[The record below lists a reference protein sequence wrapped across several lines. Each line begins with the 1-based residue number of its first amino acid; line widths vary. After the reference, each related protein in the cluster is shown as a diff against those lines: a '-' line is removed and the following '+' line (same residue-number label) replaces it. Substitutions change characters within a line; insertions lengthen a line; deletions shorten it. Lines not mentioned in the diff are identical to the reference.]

1 MLYQIDDRINLQSQL
16 TQYSESKME
25 EKSWQGFRESGF
37 RVFFVGL
44 FSLLI
49 AFIIYSKLTMP
60 SSDPLSVESH
70 ELIELAYGMLAI
82 IAASMASSLY
92 GAYIIFQSHQMRT
105 AVGAGSGRSLISFI
119 TNAFS
124 NRKYWTIMVVAAIS
138 YGIFFGFLSQI
149 LVYRPD
155 VSFTERGIEVPSVD
169 MIPCCSAPGY
179 MPMLTVYITDHFLI
193 LIIPVNVIL
202 AAVVSMLVG
211 FNVALS
217 IFAYRMKRSMH
228 AKTSLVGGIG
238 ATSGLF
244 VGCPT
249 CAGSILSAVLGVGVA
264 GAGTSASVLAPFHT
278 LFIAASIPAL
288 IIAPFLIARS
298 IRSLSSCSSSNSN
311 NNNLT

>member
-1 MLYQIDDRINLQSQL
+1 MD
-16 TQYSESKME
+16 
-25 EKSWQGFRESGF
+25 EKRWQAMRESGF
-37 RVFFVGL
+37 RVLFVGL
-44 FSLLI
+44 FSLVI
-49 AFIIYSKLTMP
+49 AFVIYSRLTVP
-60 SSDPLSVESH
+60 SSDATAVVMATQLTN
-70 ELIELAYGMLAI
+70 LAYAMLAI
-82 IAASMASSLY
+82 TAASMAAMAYGTYTIFRSEQMRIAGTSSL
-92 GAYIIFQSHQMRT
+92 
-105 AVGAGSGRSLISFI
+105 VSFI
-119 TNAFS
+119 TGAFAS
-124 NRKYWTIMVVAAIS
+124 RNYWKIMAIAAIG

-217 IFAYRMKRSMH
+217 IFAYRMKSSMH

-264 GAGTSASVLAPFHT
+264 GAGTSASVLAPFQT

-298 IRSLSSCSSSNSN
+298 IKSLSSCSSSSSSSN

>member
-1 MLYQIDDRINLQSQL
+1 MD
-16 TQYSESKME
+16 
-25 EKSWQGFRESGF
+25 EKRWQAMRESGF
-37 RVFFVGL
+37 RVLFVGL
-44 FSLLI
+44 FSLVI
-49 AFIIYSKLTMP
+49 AFVIYSRLTVP
-60 SSDPLSVESH
+60 SSDATAVVMATQLTN
-70 ELIELAYGMLAI
+70 LAYAMLAI
-82 IAASMASSLY
+82 TAASMAAMAY
-92 GAYIIFQSHQMRT
+92 GTYTIFRSEQMRT
-105 AVGAGSGRSLISFI
+105 AGTSSLVSFI
-119 TNAFS
+119 TGAFAS
-124 NRKYWTIMVVAAIS
+124 RNYWKIMAIAAIG

-217 IFAYRMKRSMH
+217 IFAYRMKSSMH

-264 GAGTSASVLAPFHT
+264 GAGTSASVLAPFQT

-298 IRSLSSCSSSNSN
+298 IKSLSSCSSSS

>member
-1 MLYQIDDRINLQSQL
+1 MN
-16 TQYSESKME
+16 
-25 EKSWQGFRESGF
+25 EKRWQAMRESGF
-37 RVFFVGL
+37 RVLFVGL
-44 FSLLI
+44 FSLVI
-49 AFIIYSKLTMP
+49 AFVIYSRLTVP
-60 SSDPLSVESH
+60 SSDSTAVVMATQLTN
-70 ELIELAYGMLAI
+70 LAYAMLAI
-82 IAASMASSLY
+82 TAASMAAMAY
-92 GAYIIFQSHQMRT
+92 GTYTIFRSEQMRT
-105 AVGAGSGRSLISFI
+105 AGTSSLISFI
-119 TNAFS
+119 TGAFAS
-124 NRKYWTIMVVAAIS
+124 RNYWKIMAIAAIG

-155 VSFTERGIEVPSVD
+155 VSFTEKGIKVPSVD

-264 GAGTSASVLAPFHT
+264 GAGTSASVLAPFQT

-298 IRSLSSCSSSNSN
+298 IRSLSSCCSS

>member
-1 MLYQIDDRINLQSQL
+1 LRSQPI
-16 TQYSESKME
+16 QFSHSKME
-25 EKSWQGFRESGF
+25 EKSWQGMREGGF

-82 IAASMASSLY
+82 IAASMASILY
-92 GAYIIFQSHQMRT
+92 GAYIIFRSQQMRT

-124 NRKYWTIMVVAAIS
+124 NRKYWAIMVVAAIS

-155 VSFTERGIEVPSVD
+155 VSFTERGIRVPSID
-169 MIPCCSAPGY
+169 LTPCCGAPGY
-179 MPMLTVYITDHFLI
+179 MPMSAVYITDHFLI
-193 LIIPVNVIL
+193 LIIPINVIL
-202 AAVVSMLVG
+202 AIVVSLLVG

-217 IFAYRMKRSMH
+217 TFSFRLKKSLQP
-228 AKTSLVGGIG
+228 KTSLAAGIG

-249 CAGSILSAVLGVGVA
+249 CAGSLISAMLGIGVA
-264 GAGTSASVLAPFHT
+264 GAGGTTAGAFAGLQT
-278 LFIAASIPAL
+278 LLIVASIPAL
-288 IIAPFLIARS
+288 IVAPFLSARS
-298 IRSLSSCSSSNSN
+298 IRSASTC
-311 NNNLT
+311 NLD

>member
-1 MLYQIDDRINLQSQL
+1 MD
-16 TQYSESKME
+16 
-25 EKSWQGFRESGF
+25 EKRWQAMRESGF
-37 RVFFVGL
+37 RVLFVGL
-44 FSLLI
+44 FSLVI
-49 AFIIYSKLTMP
+49 AFVIYSRLTVP
-60 SSDPLSVESH
+60 SSDATAVVMATQLTN
-70 ELIELAYGMLAI
+70 LAYAMLAI
-82 IAASMASSLY
+82 TAASMAAMAY
-92 GAYIIFQSHQMRT
+92 GTYTIFRSEQMRT
-105 AVGAGSGRSLISFI
+105 AGTSSLVSFI
-119 TNAFS
+119 TGAFAS
-124 NRKYWTIMVVAAIS
+124 RNYWKIMAVAAIG

-264 GAGTSASVLAPFHT
+264 GAGTSASVLAPFQT

-298 IRSLSSCSSSNSN
+298 IRSLSSCSSSN
-311 NNNLT
+311 NNLT

>member
-1 MLYQIDDRINLQSQL
+1 MD
-16 TQYSESKME
+16 
-25 EKSWQGFRESGF
+25 EKRWQAMRESGF
-37 RVFFVGL
+37 RVLFVGL
-44 FSLLI
+44 FSLVI
-49 AFIIYSKLTMP
+49 AFVIYSRLTVP
-60 SSDPLSVESH
+60 SSDATAVVMATQLTN
-70 ELIELAYGMLAI
+70 LAYAMLAI
-82 IAASMASSLY
+82 TAASMAAMAY
-92 GAYIIFQSHQMRT
+92 GTYTIFRSEQMRT
-105 AVGAGSGRSLISFI
+105 AGTSSLVSFI
-119 TNAFS
+119 TGAFAS
-124 NRKYWTIMVVAAIS
+124 RNYWKIMAIAAIG

-217 IFAYRMKRSMH
+217 IFAYRMKSSMH

-264 GAGTSASVLAPFHT
+264 GAGTSASVLAPFQT

-288 IIAPFLIARS
+288 VIAPFLIARS
-298 IRSLSSCSSSNSN
+298 IRSLSSCSSNSNSSS

>member
-1 MLYQIDDRINLQSQL
+1 M
-16 TQYSESKME
+16 
-25 EKSWQGFRESGF
+25 RESGF
-37 RVFFVGL
+37 RVLFVGL
-44 FSLLI
+44 FSLVI
-49 AFIIYSKLTMP
+49 AFVIYSRLTVP
-60 SSDPLSVESH
+60 SSDSTAVVMATQLTN
-70 ELIELAYGMLAI
+70 LAYAMLAI
-82 IAASMASSLY
+82 TAASMAAMAY
-92 GAYIIFQSHQMRT
+92 GTYTIFRSEQMRT
-105 AVGAGSGRSLISFI
+105 AGTSSLVSFI
-119 TNAFS
+119 TGAFAS
-124 NRKYWTIMVVAAIS
+124 RNYWKIMAIAAIG

-155 VSFTERGIEVPSVD
+155 VSFTEKGIKVPSVD

-264 GAGTSASVLAPFHT
+264 GAGTSASVLAPFQT

-298 IRSLSSCSSSNSN
+298 IRSLSSCSSSN
-311 NNNLT
+311 NNLT

>member
-1 MLYQIDDRINLQSQL
+1 MN
-16 TQYSESKME
+16 
-25 EKSWQGFRESGF
+25 EKRWQAMRESGF
-37 RVFFVGL
+37 RVLFVGL
-44 FSLLI
+44 FSLVI
-49 AFIIYSKLTMP
+49 AFVIYSRLTVP
-60 SSDPLSVESH
+60 SSDSTAVVMATQLTN
-70 ELIELAYGMLAI
+70 LAYAMLAI
-82 IAASMASSLY
+82 TAASMAAMAY
-92 GAYIIFQSHQMRT
+92 GTYTIFRSEQMRT
-105 AVGAGSGRSLISFI
+105 AGTSSLVSFI
-119 TNAFS
+119 TGAFAS
-124 NRKYWTIMVVAAIS
+124 RNYWKIMAIAAIG

-155 VSFTERGIEVPSVD
+155 VSFTEKGIKVPSVD

-264 GAGTSASVLAPFHT
+264 GAGTSASVLAPFQT

-288 IIAPFLIARS
+288 IIAPSLIARS
-298 IRSLSSCSSSNSN
+298 IRSLSSCSSSN
-311 NNNLT
+311 NNLT

>member
-1 MLYQIDDRINLQSQL
+1 MD
-16 TQYSESKME
+16 
-25 EKSWQGFRESGF
+25 EKRWQAMRESGF
-37 RVFFVGL
+37 RVLFVGL
-44 FSLLI
+44 FSLVI
-49 AFIIYSKLTMP
+49 AFVIYSRLTVP
-60 SSDPLSVESH
+60 SSDATAVVMATQLTN
-70 ELIELAYGMLAI
+70 LAYAMLAI
-82 IAASMASSLY
+82 TAASMAAMAY
-92 GAYIIFQSHQMRT
+92 GTYTIFRSEQMRT
-105 AVGAGSGRSLISFI
+105 AGTSSLVSFI
-119 TNAFS
+119 TGAFAS
-124 NRKYWTIMVVAAIS
+124 RNYWKIMAVAAIG

-202 AAVVSMLVG
+202 AAVVSMFVG

-264 GAGTSASVLAPFHT
+264 GAGTSTSVLAPFQT

-288 IIAPFLIARS
+288 VIAPFLIARS
-298 IRSLSSCSSSNSN
+298 IRSLSSCSSSS

>member
-1 MLYQIDDRINLQSQL
+1 M
-16 TQYSESKME
+16 
-25 EKSWQGFRESGF
+25 RESGF
-37 RVFFVGL
+37 RVLFVGL
-44 FSLLI
+44 FSLVI
-49 AFIIYSKLTMP
+49 AFVIYSRLTVP
-60 SSDPLSVESH
+60 SSDSTAVVMATQLTN
-70 ELIELAYGMLAI
+70 LAYAMLAI
-82 IAASMASSLY
+82 TAASMAAMAY
-92 GAYIIFQSHQMRT
+92 GTYTIFRSEQMRT
-105 AVGAGSGRSLISFI
+105 AGTSSLISFI
-119 TNAFS
+119 TGAFAS
-124 NRKYWTIMVVAAIS
+124 RNYWKIMAIAAIG

-155 VSFTERGIEVPSVD
+155 VSFTEKGIKVPSVD

-264 GAGTSASVLAPFHT
+264 GAGTSASVLAPFQT

-298 IRSLSSCSSSNSN
+298 IRSLSSCCCSSNNNN